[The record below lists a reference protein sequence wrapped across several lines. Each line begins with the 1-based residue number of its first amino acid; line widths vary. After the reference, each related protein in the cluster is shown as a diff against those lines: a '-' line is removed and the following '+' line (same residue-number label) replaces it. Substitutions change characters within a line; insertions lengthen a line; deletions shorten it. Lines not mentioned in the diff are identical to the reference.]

1 METIEEQKMIIGYDI
16 ERKRLFDKAKES
28 KKNAFLDVLNY
39 VNGFNGINIPIEQF
53 KDLKTNFL
61 NELIKTYSKDYPGIS
76 ERKLFDLFNVDLL
89 KLEELEE
96 NYNRYSMAIDSIGNP
111 LNEPDFNFYAETESE
126 ISTYHALQNILK
138 SLHVLKNNGRMVLI
152 GELNN
157 ALFGAFEIDLQFLT
171 VKPKAEFI
179 KNPRYSKRRG
189 NPRLKL

>member
-1 METIEEQKMIIGYDI
+1 L
-16 ERKRLFDKAKES
+16 R
-28 KKNAFLDVLNY
+28 Y
-39 VNGFNGINIPIEQF
+39 VNGFNGINIPKEQF

-96 NYNRYSMAIDSIGNP
+96 NYNRYSMAIDSSGNP

>member
-1 METIEEQKMIIGYDI
+1 MNTIEDHKIVIGYDI
-16 ERKRLFDKAKES
+16 ERKRLFDKAKEF
-28 KKNAFLDVLNY
+28 KKSAFLDVLNY
-39 VNGFNGINIPIEQF
+39 VNGFNGINIPKEQF

-96 NYNRYSMAIDSIGNP
+96 NYNRYSMEVDPNGNP
-111 LNEPDFNFYAETESE
+111 LNEPDFNFYAENESE
-126 ISTYHALQNILK
+126 ITIYHALQNILK

-157 ALFGAFEIDLQFLT
+157 SLFGAFEIDLQHLT

>member
-1 METIEEQKMIIGYDI
+1 MNTIEDHKIVIGYDI
-16 ERKRLFDKAKES
+16 ERKRLFDKAKEF
-28 KKNAFLDVLNY
+28 KKSAFLDVLRY
-39 VNGFNGINIPIEQF
+39 VNGFNGINIPKEQF

-96 NYNRYSMAIDSIGNP
+96 NYNRYSMEIDTNGNP
-111 LNEPDFNFYAETESE
+111 LNEPDCNFYAENESE
-126 ISTYHALQNILK
+126 ITIYHALQNILK

-157 ALFGAFEIDLQFLT
+157 SLFGAFEIDLQHLI